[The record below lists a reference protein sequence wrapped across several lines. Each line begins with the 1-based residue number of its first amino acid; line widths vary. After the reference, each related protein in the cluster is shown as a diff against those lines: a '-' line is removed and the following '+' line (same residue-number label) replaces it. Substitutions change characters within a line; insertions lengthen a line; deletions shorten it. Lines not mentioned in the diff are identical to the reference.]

1 MYKNSIFNLGTI
13 KDCVEFHEFQ
23 NHWVCHEPWGDT
35 LVAWCLHDCTRWLWW
50 TEDIIHTSIPV
61 EGFDIQLWCDWALLY
76 MCRFNNDR
84 ACTIYFWK
92 IHLAVTDHWS
102 EPSLN
107 LLVRRWTV
115 GTSCFLIKIV
125 LILAVLNKLIQGGG
139 FHSI

>member
-1 MYKNSIFNLGTI
+1 MYKNSFFNLGTL

-61 EGFDIQLWCDWALLY
+61 EGFDIQLWCYWALLY
-76 MCRFNNDR
+76 MCRLM
-84 ACTIYFWK
+84 IELVPYIFWK
-92 IHLAVTDHWS
+92 YIQQLQITDQS
-102 EPSLN
+102 LSLN
-107 LLVRRWTV
+107 LLVRGWTV

-125 LILAVLNKLIQGGG
+125 GCFKHINSRGQL
-139 FHSI
+139 HSI